1 MPKSSNYEIKTTLAI
16 DGEKKFKAAMEDA
29 NRAMRVHNADLRAM
43 AAEYDYTDDKQR
55 YFAQRAEL
63 VSEKLKQ
70 QEAVVE
76 ALQRA
81 VKESADMYGDAA
93 RQTDGYRIKL
103 SNATAKL
110 FDMRKEAE
118 EANRE
123 LEELGR
129 DSGKIGRQIER
140 GIGDAAEDTA
150 DKLDGMFAKVAK
162 DVNALK
168 SSVAFQTT
176 MEIGGF
182 VMDSIQSVVGFV
194 QENDEYNRQIA
205 ITKYNIEKYGH
216 NWDDALK
223 LIIDAAAITENREG
237 AFEAISNLASSGVQ
251 EQALM
256 EAAVDALLGVFITTG
271 GALSFESLAEDFRAS
286 VVSRA
291 PTGTYAEVLEELLQD
306 VVLEDVEKALGKME
320 TVDDAFQLA
329 LSYLTKGG
337 FQTTTF
343 NFEEN
348 NQEFLEAQRK
358 QEELAGAWAALA
370 LELQPVVTDLTAA
383 LTTAVTTVTDWVDWA
398 GEVADKYG
406 DTLKSLI
413 DSMLEKIIPG
423 YNAIN
428 AAKNVMNLFSG
439 KAQTNYDLFN
449 QAYEEYYGKQSP
461 LQDFFEWLLP
471 SAGAETIPAAD
482 LQDYGFKAAQEVATG
497 MMHGMENN
505 AAVDAAIKTALA
517 EMSAQDVMDNAKLAG
532 KNAMLA
538 FGNGIA
544 EGAAIPINNVRDM
557 VNAINQMIS
566 QIATP
571 AYGLGWSGIT
581 GGSMSL
587 YQYHRGLAN
596 EMSKFIGRD
605 VKATILKK

>member
-1 MPKSSNYEIKTTLAI
+1 MIREIKTTLAI
-16 DGEKKFKAAMEDA
+16 DGEKKFKAALEEA
-29 NRAMRVHNADLRAM
+29 GREMRVMNADLKAM
-43 AAEYDYTDDKQR
+43 SAEFAATDDAQR
-55 YFAQRAEL
+55 YYAQR
-63 VSEKLKQ
+63 SETLNNKVQQ
-70 QEAVVE
+70 QEKIVE
-76 ALQRA
+76 ALTKA
-81 VKESADMYGDAA
+81 VKESADAYGDTA
-93 RQTDGYRIKL
+93 RQTDDYRIRL
-103 SNATAKL
+103 SNATAKM
-110 FDMRKEAE
+110 FEMRREAE
-118 EANRE
+118 QANRD

-129 DSGKIGRQIER
+129 DSGKIGRQIEN

-216 NWDDALK
+216 NWDDALN
-223 LIIDAAAITENREG
+223 LIIDAAAITANREG

-286 VVSRA
+286 VVSRV

-306 VVLEDVEKALGKME
+306 VVLEDVEKALGKTK
-320 TVDDAFQLA
+320 TVDDTFQLA

-337 FQTTTF
+337 YQTTTR
-343 NFEEN
+343 NFEEQN
-348 NQEFLEAQRK
+348 KEFLEAQRK
-358 QEELAGAWAALA
+358 QTELAGAWAELA
-370 LELQPVVTDLTAA
+370 LELQPVVTDLTSA

-398 GEVADKYG
+398 ADVADKYG
-406 DTLKSLI
+406 DTIASLI
-413 DSMLEKIIPG
+413 DMTLEKTIPG
-423 YNAIN
+423 YNVATST
-428 AAKNVMNLFSG
+428 AKGVGYLFSG
-439 KAQTNYDLFN
+439 KAQINYDLFN
-449 QAYEEYYGKQSP
+449 QAYEEYFGKQSP
-461 LQDFFEWLLP
+461 LQRFFEWLIP
-471 SAGAETIPAAD
+471 SAGAETLPTTD
-482 LQDYGFKAAQEVATG
+482 LQNYGFEAAQEIAMGMQTG
-497 MMHGMENN
+497 MEKN

-517 EMSAQDVMDNAKLAG
+517 EMSAQDAIDSAKLAG
-532 KNAMLA
+532 KNLMIE

-544 EGAAIPINNVRDM
+544 EGTSIPLNNVANM
-557 VNAINQMIS
+557 VNQINAMLA

-571 AYGLGWSGIT
+571 AFGLGWSGMT
-581 GGSMSL
+581 GGNIYL
-587 YQYHRGLAN
+587 YNQQKNAASTISR
-596 EMSKFIGRD
+596 FIGSG
-605 VKATILKK
+605 VQHQILKK